1 MARCQRRHAPH
12 AASPFSRDRRPG
24 SEHTGNALASFRQ
37 PLTAGQ
43 HRTSMQLMLHKR
55 TACFTHNRKTIKK
68 VGSVFPLGLKSPSS
82 RCSLRCKCLR
92 HSKPVPQ
99 AQLLD
104 SQRCEG
110 HHCPKH
116 KNTFIGYLIRKT
128 VLDT

>member
-43 HRTSMQLMLHKR
+43 HRTSTQLMLHKR

-92 HSKPVPQ
+92 HSNP
-99 AQLLD
+99 
-104 SQRCEG
+104 S
-110 HHCPKH
+110 PKH
-116 KNTFIGYLIRKT
+116 NCWTASAVRAITALNTRTLSLVISSGKLF
-128 VLDT
+128 